1 MYRGSMIE
9 GGSETTS
16 QALNNTF
23 LGLLSN
29 PDAIKKAQK
38 ELDEVVGSDR
48 APTLEDE
55 PNLPY
60 VRAILKVGLF
70 EETFLIEGNAKMAPQ
85 QQSWTKQ
92 DGD

>member
-1 MYRGSMIE
+1 MDRGSMIE

-16 QALNNTF
+16 QALNNTL

-48 APTLEDE
+48 TPTLEDE

-60 VRAILKVGLF
+60 VRAILKVHRCK
-70 EETFLIEGNAKMAPQ
+70 ECA
-85 QQSWTKQ
+85 
-92 DGD
+92 DGRKL